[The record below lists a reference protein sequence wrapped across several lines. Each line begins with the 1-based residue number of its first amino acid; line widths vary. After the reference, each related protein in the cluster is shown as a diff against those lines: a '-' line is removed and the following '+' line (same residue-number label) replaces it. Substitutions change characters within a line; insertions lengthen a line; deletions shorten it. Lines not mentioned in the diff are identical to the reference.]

1 MRPPFR
7 IRGVR
12 RMSAALAAVNVAVA
26 AAGAAAEWVGVT
38 ERCGRREEAA
48 VGAAVALAAVRIVAM
63 VGTARA
69 QEVTALAVV
78 SAGGS
83 WRRRRG
89 ADGGVRQARDKGRSL
104 ALSGSPALTGALVF
118 WLVV

>member
-83 WRRRRG
+83 
-89 ADGGVRQARDKGRSL
+89 GGGGEGPTVEFAKRETRVGRSRSQ
-104 ALSGSPALTGALVF
+104 ALRP
-118 WLVV
+118 

>member
-12 RMSAALAAVNVAVA
+12 RMSSALAAVNVAVA

-78 SAGGS
+78 SAGG
-83 WRRRRG
+83 
-89 ADGGVRQARDKGRSL
+89 GGGGGEGPTVEFAKRETRLRA
-104 ALSGSPALTGALVF
+104 
-118 WLVV
+118 